1 MRSISILNGI
11 LNSVE
16 DSPLPDSADTTCE
29 PAAPLKATGWIVAPW
44 IDLLFLA
51 NLAWP
56 ALLLLEGWGGLDAHD
71 GLQFWQ
77 VYFVT
82 TPHRWITLALVF
94 VDRRQFV
101 QRPLTYVGLACV
113 VTVLCLTV
121 RATTGTLT
129 CLLAI
134 DYAWNAWHFAAQH
147 HGIYLSRQ
155 RSPRGLSEHGSTL
168 C

>member
-1 MRSISILNGI
+1 M
-11 LNSVE
+11 
-16 DSPLPDSADTTCE
+16 PDSADTTCE

-113 VTVLCLTV
+113 VTILCLTV